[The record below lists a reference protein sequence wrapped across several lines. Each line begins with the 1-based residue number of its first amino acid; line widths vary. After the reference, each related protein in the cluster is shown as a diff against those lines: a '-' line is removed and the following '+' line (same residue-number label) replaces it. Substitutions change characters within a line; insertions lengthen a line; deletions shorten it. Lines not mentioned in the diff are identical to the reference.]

1 MNKQKNLSI
10 YLDIIAAFLLDL
22 ILNVQIYIYAQIFL
36 DMPTETKKG
45 EYLKIFFINIKSF
58 IWRILSSRLSLPSCV
73 VL

>member
-58 IWRILSSRLSLPSCV
+58 I
-73 VL
+73 